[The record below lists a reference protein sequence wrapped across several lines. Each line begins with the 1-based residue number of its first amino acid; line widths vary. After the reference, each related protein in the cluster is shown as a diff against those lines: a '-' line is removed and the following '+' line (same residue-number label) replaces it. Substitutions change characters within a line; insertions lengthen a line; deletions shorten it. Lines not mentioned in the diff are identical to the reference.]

1 MNMENKL
8 INATS
13 YLNGKFVPANGNKKM
28 NYSPEDNSLICNY
41 YEVKDKTITDAIE
54 NSHLAQLNW
63 KQLSPT
69 NRINYVKEFNKLLD
83 ANQDLI
89 ATNMTNCIAKTFKD
103 SKIEVKRTVEM
114 INELIKQYETKFN
127 QPNTIKV
134 TNQANE
140 ITKEGIWTYEP
151 LGIIMAI
158 GPFNYPVNLLLSK
171 VIPALLTGNT
181 VFYKSAHQTIQIGY
195 LLATLFDQA
204 KFPSGTINFLIA
216 NNEDLDNSV
225 FNNKYIKLVNFTGG
239 TKNGKE
245 IANKLPFG
253 IYKVFEL
260 GGLDP
265 ALITSYNNDPLKI
278 AKEIIKGSF
287 SYNGQRCTAIKRI
300 ILLKANEIFNQAFI
314 DELVKLAKKL
324 TVGKAMNNPD
334 LTCLI
339 SSNAVNKVKML
350 YDDAMN
356 KGAVALLPFANEGNL
371 VHPIILDKVTN
382 QMDIYHTEAFGP
394 IVPII
399 YANNI
404 DEMIKIANDT
414 TYGLQAS
421 IFTNN
426 EDEWKYMSKQ
436 IDSGSVNWNRSSS
449 RGPDIFPFLGV
460 KDSGYNVQGIYHSIL
475 TTVRLKGYIENF
487 DPKEK

>member
-1 MNMENKL
+1 MNMEHKL

-13 YLNGKFVPANGNKKM
+13 YLNGKFSNSSNSVKTNF
-28 NYSPEDNSLICNY
+28 SPEDNLPICNY
-41 YEVKDKTITDAIE
+41 SEVDRKTINDAIE
-54 NSHLAQLNW
+54 ASHFAQLNW
-63 KQLSPT
+63 KALSAT
-69 NRINYVKEFNKLLD
+69 DRINYVKQFNKLLE
-83 ANQDLI
+83 ANEDLI
-89 ATNMTNCIAKTFKD
+89 AYNMAACIAKTFND
-103 SKIEVKRTVEM
+103 SKSEVKRTVEM
-114 INELIKQYETKFN
+114 INELIKQYETKFCT
-127 QPNTIKV
+127 PTIIKI
-134 TNQANE
+134 NKDNE
-140 ITKEGIWTYEP
+140 LVKEGIWTYEP

-171 VIPALLTGNT
+171 VIPALLTGNS
-181 VFYKSAHQTIQIGY
+181 VIYKSAHQTIQIGY

-204 KFPSGTINFLIA
+204 KFPSGVINFLIA

-265 ALITSYNNDPLKI
+265 ALITSYNNDPAKV

-300 ILLKANEIFNQAFI
+300 VLLKANQTFNDAFI
-314 DELVKLAKKL
+314 NELVKMAQKL
-324 TVGKAMNNPD
+324 SVGKAMDNPD
-334 LTCLI
+334 LTSLI
-339 SSNAVNKVKML
+339 SSNAVKKVKAL
-350 YDDAMN
+350 YDDAIA
-356 KGAVALLPFANEGNL
+356 KGATALLPFKNEGNL
-371 VHPIILDKVTN
+371 VYPIILNNVTN
-382 QMDIYHTEAFGP
+382 QMDIYRTEAFGP

-399 YANNI
+399 YANDIN
-404 DEMIKIANDT
+404 EMIQIANDT

-421 IFTNN
+421 VFTNN
-426 EDEWKYMSKQ
+426 QSEWEYISKQ

-460 KDSGYNVQGIYHSIL
+460 KDSGHNVQGIYHSIL

-487 DPKEK
+487 DQKQK

>member
-1 MNMENKL
+1 MEHKL

-13 YLNGKFVPANGNKKM
+13 YLNGKFAMPNSTVKT
-28 NYSPEDNSLICNY
+28 NYSPEDNLPICNY
-41 YEVKDKTITDAIE
+41 SEVDSKTINDAIE
-54 NSHLAQLNW
+54 QSHFAQLNW
-63 KQLSPT
+63 RQLSAT
-69 NRINYVKEFNKLLD
+69 DRINYIKEFNKLLEI
-83 ANQDLI
+83 NQDLI
-89 ATNMTNCIAKTFKD
+89 ATNMVDCIAKTFND
-103 SKIEVKRTVEM
+103 SKNEVKRTIEM
-114 INELIKQYETKFN
+114 INELIKQYETKFCS
-127 QPNTIKV
+127 PHEIKI
-134 TNQANE
+134 TNKDNE
-140 ITKEGIWTYEP
+140 LVKEGIWTYEP

-171 VIPALLTGNT
+171 VIPALLTGNA
-181 VFYKSAHQTIQIGY
+181 VIYKSAHQTIQIGF

-204 KFPSGTINFLIA
+204 KFPNGVINFLIA

-225 FNNKYIKLVNFTGG
+225 FNNKYIRLVNFTGG

-265 ALITSYNNDPLKI
+265 ALITSYNDNPTKV

-300 ILLKANEIFNQAFI
+300 LLLKSNQAFNQSFI
-314 DELVKLAKKL
+314 NELVRMAQKL
-324 TVGKAMNNPD
+324 TLGRAIDNPD

-339 SSNAVNKVKML
+339 SNVAVKKVKAL
-350 YDDAMN
+350 YDDAVS
-356 KGAVALLPFANEGNL
+356 KGAKALLPFQNEGNL
-371 VHPIILDKVTN
+371 VHPIILDNVTN
-382 QMDIYHTEAFGP
+382 TMDIYRTEAFGP
-394 IVPII
+394 IVPIM

-404 DEMIKIANDT
+404 EEMIQIANDT

-421 IFTNN
+421 VFTNN
-426 EDEWKYMSKQ
+426 QDEWEYISKQ

-460 KDSGYNVQGIYHSIL
+460 KDSGHNVQGIYHSIL

-487 DPKEK
+487 DPKTK

>member
-1 MNMENKL
+1 MNMEHKL

-13 YLNGKFVPANGNKKM
+13 YLNGKFCPPNNNVKT
-28 NYSPEDNSLICNY
+28 NYSPEDNLAICNY
-41 YEVKDKTITDAIE
+41 SEVDSKTINDAIE
-54 NSHLAQLNW
+54 ASHLAQLNW
-63 KQLSPT
+63 KQLSAT
-69 NRINYVKEFNKLLD
+69 DRISYVKEFNRLLEV
-83 ANQDLI
+83 NQDLI
-89 ATNMTNCIAKTFKD
+89 ATNMAACIAKTFND
-103 SKIEVKRTVEM
+103 SKTEVKRTVEM
-114 INELIKQYETKFN
+114 INELIKQYETKFCT
-127 QPNTIKV
+127 PNTIKI
-134 TNQANE
+134 NNKDNE
-140 ITKEGIWTYEP
+140 LVKKGIWTYEP

-171 VIPALLTGNT
+171 VIPALLTGNS
-181 VFYKSAHQTIQIGY
+181 VIYKSAHQTIQIGY
-195 LLATLFDQA
+195 LLATLFNQA
-204 KFPSGTINFLIA
+204 KFPAGVINFLIA

-265 ALITSYNNDPLKI
+265 ALITSYNNDPTKV

-300 ILLKANEIFNQAFI
+300 VLLKSNQAFNETFI
-314 DELVKLAKKL
+314 NELVKLASKL
-324 TVGKAMNNPD
+324 TLGKAMDNPD

-339 SSNAVNKVKML
+339 SNAAVKKVRTL
-350 YDDAMN
+350 YDDAVA
-356 KGAVALLPFANEGNL
+356 KGATPLLQFKNEGNL
-371 VHPIILDKVTN
+371 VHPIILNNVTN
-382 QMDIYHTEAFGP
+382 KMDIYRTEAFGP
-394 IVPII
+394 IVPIM
-399 YANNI
+399 YANDI
-404 DEMIKIANDT
+404 DEMIQIANDT

-421 IFTNN
+421 VFTNN
-426 EDEWKYMSKQ
+426 EAEWKYISKQ

-460 KDSGYNVQGIYHSIL
+460 KDSGHNVQGIYHSIL

-487 DPKEK
+487 DPKKK

>member
-1 MNMENKL
+1 MNMEHKL

-13 YLNGKFVPANGNKKM
+13 YLNGKFASNSTNVKI
-28 NYSPEDNSLICNY
+28 NYSPEDNLPICNY
-41 YEVKDKTITDAIE
+41 YEVDAKTINDAVE
-54 NSHLAQLNW
+54 ASHFAQLNW
-63 KQLSPT
+63 KQLSAID
-69 NRINYVKEFNKLLD
+69 RINYVKAFNKLLD
-83 ANQDLI
+83 ENQDLI
-89 ATNMTNCIAKTFKD
+89 ALNMVACIAKTFND
-103 SKIEVKRTVEM
+103 SKTEVKRTISM
-114 INELIKQYETKFN
+114 IDELIKQYETKFCT
-127 QPNTIKV
+127 PTSIKI
-134 TNQANE
+134 NNKENE
-140 ITKEGIWTYEP
+140 LVKEGIWTYEP
-151 LGIIMAI
+151 LGIIVAI

-171 VIPALLTGNT
+171 VIPALLTGNS
-181 VFYKSAHQTIQIGY
+181 VIYKSAHQTIQIGY

-204 KFPSGTINFLIA
+204 KFPSGVINFLIA

-225 FNNKYIKLVNFTGG
+225 FNNKYVRLVNFTGG

-265 ALITSYNNDPLKI
+265 ALITSYNDNPAKI

-300 ILLKANEIFNQAFI
+300 ILLKSNHTFNESFI
-314 DELVKLAKKL
+314 HELVNMAQKLS
-324 TVGKAMNNPD
+324 VGKAIDNPD

-339 SSNAVNKVKML
+339 SNNAVKKVKAL
-350 YDDAMN
+350 YDDALA
-356 KGAVALLPFANEGNL
+356 KGATALLPFKNEGNL
-371 VHPIILDKVTN
+371 VYPIILDHVTN
-382 QMDIYHTEAFGP
+382 TMDIYHTEAFGP
-394 IVPII
+394 IVPIMYSSDI
-399 YANNI
+399 N
-404 DEMIKIANDT
+404 EMIKIANDT

-421 IFTNN
+421 VFTNN
-426 EDEWKYMSKQ
+426 QDEWECISKQ

-449 RGPDIFPFLGV
+449 RGPDVFPFLGV
-460 KDSGYNVQGIYHSIL
+460 KDSGHNVQGIYHSLL